1 MSLALSGHGHC
12 IQCQRYETDRRKT
25 SVRRCA
31 KHARSKLDRRDA
43 RDEITE
49 GEWARE
55 DEQRELAARLY
66 ALRLDAL
73 DEGCDGPTCSCH
85 ARRAAAVEEL
95 NALRRTE
102 TP

>member
-1 MSLALSGHGHC
+1 MSLALSKHGHC
-12 IQCQRYETDRRKT
+12 IQCQRYATDRRKA

-31 KHARSKLDRRDA
+31 KHARSKLTRRDA
-43 RDEITE
+43 RDEIIE

-66 ALRLDAL
+66 ALRIDAL

-85 ARRAAAVEEL
+85 ARRAAAIEEL
-95 NALRRTE
+95 NALTE
-102 TP
+102 RST

>member
-12 IQCQRYETDRRKT
+12 IQCQRYETDRRKA

-31 KHARSKLDRRDA
+31 KHARSKLARRV
-43 RDEITE
+43 
-49 GEWARE
+49 ARE
-55 DEQRELAARLY
+55 EIADGVEMHDDAEQERAARLY

-73 DEGCDGPTCSCH
+73 DEGCDGPECSCH
-85 ARRAAAVEEL
+85 ARRAAAIEEL
-95 NALRRTE
+95 TALRRTE